1 MIYNFF
7 YFVLDV
13 MRILKNRNYFSKK
26 RIKGLSANRKLRILG
41 NGSSLNNVNFDNE
54 GLEDYMVV
62 NRHVL
67 SDNYVLVK
75 PLYYVLADPH
85 FFHHSEG
92 LEILQK
98 INEKTNWRM
107 TLCIPFSREVKRQ
120 ILMTIKPP
128 CRGSGPQS
136 GSGWADRGPR
146 RTPPPGTWRSRA
158 RAAAC
163 RS

>member
-75 PLYYVLADPH
+75 PLYYVLADP
-85 FFHHSEG
+85 
-92 LEILQK
+92 L
-98 INEKTNWRM
+98 
-107 TLCIPFSREVKRQ
+107 FS
-120 ILMTIKPP
+120 
-128 CRGSGPQS
+128 SF
-136 GSGWADRGPR
+136 
-146 RTPPPGTWRSRA
+146 
-158 RAAAC
+158 
-163 RS
+163 